1 MVVLSLL
8 KLLSYNGYM
17 QDEKRKDLATFY
29 DLHVYNCK
37 TVELHIED
45 KGFGMTTVIGE
56 ILFYLLD
63 H

>member
-1 MVVLSLL
+1 
-8 KLLSYNGYM
+8 M